1 MCCGDNIER
10 RRKQL
15 VAGAQSVEKTP
26 YHGFSSVTL
35 ASGEG
40 MSFIAARK
48 NATTS
53 KNTRGPKNPSSHM
66 VSLPCCCVSSGNE
79 QIRARQVDGET
90 LQCPLHKARTT
101 TNTRTCLFV
110 CLSVC
115 LLLCVCVCV
124 CVCAHAYMPL
134 KDDGSHANCIH
145 HEGKEPKK
153 GQDPGRQ
160 HILLALKHNQHH

>member
-1 MCCGDNIER
+1 MTRGKQERCVCCGDNIER

-90 LQCPLHKARTT
+90 FAVSFAQGENNNKHTHVSV
-101 TNTRTCLFV
+101 CLFV
-110 CLSVC
+110 CLSAFV
-115 LLLCVCVCV
+115 CVCVCV
-124 CVCAHAYMPL
+124 CVCACLHAP
-134 KDDGSHANCIH
+134 
-145 HEGKEPKK
+145 EG
-153 GQDPGRQ
+153 
-160 HILLALKHNQHH
+160 